1 MDSSSNCS
9 LQLNLTF
16 YSLLDSDDGG
26 AGLDE
31 GEELKEEEEGQDTDP
46 ISVMQN
52 HFQRTATSLKYK
64 AREKRERGE
73 GIVHIC
79 MFLLNLH
86 AINICF
92 SQLLKFPLLF
102 SG

>member
-64 AREKRERGE
+64 AREKREGG

-79 MFLLNLH
+79 MFVLNLH